1 VLEPSLVGEASIDE
15 GLANEGLVLVDA
27 EETPAGLA
35 GRRVRCIPASRLA
48 AQRGSSFGNLVM
60 VGAVAATLGEPLL
73 EEVQEAAVEL
83 LGRKLAADDVRGA
96 VEEGYRWV
104 A

>member
-1 VLEPSLVGEASIDE
+1 
-15 GLANEGLVLVDA
+15 
-27 EETPAGLA
+27 
-35 GRRVRCIPASRLA
+35 
-48 AQRGSSFGNLVM
+48 M
-60 VGAVAATLGEPLL
+60 VGAVAATLGEPPL

-83 LGRKLAADDVRGA
+83 LGRKLAADDLRGA